1 MYEDVESSRVQGDQ
15 YCIADELIAS
25 SVVGSQR
32 LHNCGSSDA
41 MSTYLSEHPDG
52 TNTFSG
58 YCFSCNQ
65 AFNKELFAQ
74 SSHATDF
81 GIEGGIVTGNKTFK
95 KLPKRLPITKEETR
109 EILSYGY
116 DGKNTRGLKSEYCQ
130 LFGHITKLDDNGNPI
145 ARFYPETKDGR
156 LVGYKSRTFP
166 KSFGYLNKGV
176 TGIGSDL
183 SGQVKFKDFVGHRD
197 VMIVG
202 GCEDKVAAFQIFRD
216 NQIRK
221 GQEDYA
227 PMAVV
232 SPTTGE
238 SSAIK
243 QIRNNYDFLNQFQTI
258 YLAMD
263 NDDAG
268 KEAMEAIAAILPR
281 EKVKVVYWTHK
292 DPNNHVIL
300 GKEKQA
306 LSDFWNATSLVESGV
321 LRSTELMSQ
330 VSDVLLAPRIPL
342 PDYMRQLSDM
352 AGGKF
357 RQFTITNLIGF
368 TSAGKSTHINA
379 MVYHWIFHAPEK
391 PCVISLEASAG
402 QYALDLLSLHLEKNL
417 IRMGDGQEVMDY
429 LNTPECKE
437 LWKDLWEDE
446 FGEPRFALVD
456 DRCSDIKGIEQTMED
471 CFNRDGCRIFVID
484 VLSDLLRGAS
494 SDLQEDHMMWQRNFV
509 KKGAT
514 IFNVLHTSKP
524 PTTKDGKQGRIT
536 EYMALGS
543 GTFVQSSACNIL
555 IERDKLTDDPIE
567 KNTTRVSVPKLRGGD
582 TGKAGEWYYDVDT
595 RKVYDRNVYFA
606 ENPDKLPVGY
616 DLNTNPLEV
625 VEEKK
630 CSGGFGK
637 KQKSVAPPHP
647 LDNMMD
653 DGSNGRF

>member
-1 MYEDVESSRVQGDQ
+1 MEYEDVESYRVEGNQH
-15 YCIADELIAS
+15 CIADELKSAG
-25 SVVGSQR
+25 VKGSER

-52 TNTFSG
+52 ETTFTS

-74 SSHATDF
+74 SSYASDF
-81 GIEGGIVTGNKTFK
+81 GIEGGVVTEKKTFEK
-95 KLPKRLPITKEETR
+95 KPKREPITREEMR
-109 EILSYGY
+109 EVLSYGY
-116 DGKNTRGLKSEYCQ
+116 EGKDERGLKSGYNQ
-130 LFGHITKLDDNGNPI
+130 FFGHITKLGRDGKPKV
-145 ARFYPETKDGR
+145 RFYPETKDGK

-166 KSFGYLNKGV
+166 KSFGYENVGQ
-176 TGIGSDL
+176 TGINSEL
-183 SGQVKFKDFVGHRD
+183 SGQIKFKDFVGHRD

-202 GCEDKVAAFQIFRD
+202 GEEDKVAAYQIFRD

-238 SSAIK
+238 GSAIK

-258 YLAMD
+258 YLALD
-263 NDDAG
+263 NDEVG
-268 KEAMEAIAAILPR
+268 KESMLEIAEILPR
-281 EKVKVVYWTHK
+281 EKVKLVYWTHK
-292 DPNNHVIL
+292 DANNHVIL

-306 LSDFWNATSLVESGV
+306 LSDFWNAKPLVESGV
-321 LRSTELMSQ
+321 LRSTQLMEQ
-330 VSDVLLAPRIPL
+330 VAEVLLAPRIPL
-342 PDYMRQLSDM
+342 PAYMQQLSDM
-352 AGGKF
+352 AGDGGF
-357 RQFTITNLIGF
+357 RQYTINNIIGF

-379 MVYHWIFHAPEK
+379 MVYHWIFNAPEK

-417 IRMGDGQEVMDY
+417 IRIGDGQAVLDY
-429 LNTPECKE
+429 LNTPECQE
-437 LWKDLWEDE
+437 VWKDLWEDE

-456 DRCSDIKGIEQTMED
+456 DRNSNIKSIEKTMED

-494 SDLQEDHMMWQRNFV
+494 GDLQEDHMMWQRNFV

-524 PTTKDGKQGRIT
+524 PTTKEGKQGRIT

-543 GTFVQSSACNIL
+543 GTFVQSAACNIL
-555 IERDKLTDDPIE
+555 IERDKLTDDEIE

-582 TGKAGEWYYDVDT
+582 TGKGGEWYYDVDT
-595 RKVYDRNVYFA
+595 RKVYDRNKYFS
-606 ENPDKLPVGY
+606 EHPEKLPAGY
-616 DLNTNPLEV
+616 DLKINPLEI
-625 VEEKK
+625 VEENKR
-630 CSGGFGK
+630 GFGK
-637 KQKSVAPPHP
+637 KQDKQNIQPIP
-647 LDNMMD
+647 DIMD
-653 DGSNGRF
+653 GVL